1 MLQSLVT
8 SKAKRGRRQQQQQQ
22 PQQKRTQPSNN
33 FEGRAH
39 DARLD
44 YVGSGTTI
52 NRIIGHTNTTFTNIT
67 TLMFTS
73 TIASTLCF
81 NILYVIDG
89 IRTLV
94 MERCGFTLRLPV
106 LLILEILFVIR
117 ARILLLVRLRIL
129 FTFINIYS
137 RCIEN
142 TGNIRTDDSQHIV
155 SMIIVIMFN

>member
-8 SKAKRGRRQQQQQQ
+8 SKAKRGRRQQQQ

-52 NRIIGHTNTTFTNIT
+52 NRFIGHTNTTITHIT
-67 TLMFTS
+67 TLMVTS

-81 NILYVIDG
+81 NVLYVIVG
-89 IRTLV
+89 IRTFV
-94 MERCGFTLRLPV
+94 MEL
-106 LLILEILFVIR
+106 
-117 ARILLLVRLRIL
+117 
-129 FTFINIYS
+129 
-137 RCIEN
+137 
-142 TGNIRTDDSQHIV
+142 
-155 SMIIVIMFN
+155 